1 MRSRGRSLAM
11 TITHF
16 CACCFPTACIKR
28 GTTSKTSCARCSP
41 RACRRTGSCLTRRWR
56 PICSTPRPGTMI
68 SRVSRRRI
76 SAGKRRMRR
85 PSGRCSRC
93 CGKRWTR
100 SVCCRSIRT
109 SSCRCALCWRAWSTR
124 AFSWTARRCMIS
136 ARASRAP
143 SSSCSRAFG
152 PARASRSTSS
162 RRSSSATCCLTSS
175 CSRPGKRPRPA
186 GARMPP
192 CSKSCAASTRSL
204 TRSSTTAC
212 SRSSS
217 PPMPTGCSRRSR
229 PTGAST
235 RTSR

>member
-1 MRSRGRSLAM
+1 MRSRGRSSAM
-11 TITHF
+11 ITTRS
-16 CACCFPTACIKR
+16 CVCCFLTACTKR
-28 GTTSKTSCARCSP
+28 GTTSKTLCARCSP
-41 RACRRTGSCLTRRWR
+41 RACRRTDSCLTRRWR
-56 PICSTPRPGTMI
+56 PTCSMPRPEATTC
-68 SRVSRRRI
+68 RVLRRRT
-76 SAGKRRMRR
+76 SAGKRRMCR

-100 SVCCRSIRT
+100 SACCRFIRT
-109 SSCRCALCWRAWSTR
+109 LSCRCARCWHAWSTR

-136 ARASRAP
+136 ARASQAP
-143 SSSCSRAFG
+143 SSSCSRASG

-162 RRSSSATCCLTSS
+162 HRSSSAMCCLTSS

-192 CSKSCAASTRSL
+192 CSKSCAASTRSS